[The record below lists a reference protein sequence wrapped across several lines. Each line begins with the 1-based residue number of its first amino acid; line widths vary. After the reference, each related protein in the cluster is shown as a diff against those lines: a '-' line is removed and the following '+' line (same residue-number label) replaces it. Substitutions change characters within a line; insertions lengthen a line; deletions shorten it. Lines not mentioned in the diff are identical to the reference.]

1 MLRLK
6 YWIKDFFGFSRSQV
20 NGTIILL
27 ILTAVV
33 LFSEPCWRLWAAGRT
48 VTDDADRALLDSLVA
63 LWEVKASI
71 EAKANDS
78 ATKTLYRFDPNTA
91 TYESLLEL
99 GFSDKIASRIIRY
112 REKGG
117 QFRIKTDLSKIY
129 GMDSTF
135 YREIYTF
142 IALPERKVQTRKPE
156 SINVKKAPAFSKK
169 TAEKFDLNTAD
180 TAQLKEIYGV
190 GDKLSMRIIK
200 YREALGGF
208 VSMSQLREVYGLDSL
223 VIDKLEKSSEIKVN
237 FKPRKMDINT
247 ATEKELA
254 AHPYLGK
261 AARAIVSYRFQHGA
275 FKTVSEIRS
284 IGSLD
289 ENTIQKITP
298 YLKVGD
304 EL

>member
-27 ILTAVV
+27 ILTTVV
-33 LFSEPCWRLWAAGRT
+33 LFSEPCWRLWGGSRT
-48 VTDDADRALLDSLVA
+48 DTDEADRALLDSLVA
-63 LWEVKASI
+63 VWQGKASI

-78 ATKTLYRFDPNTA
+78 VTRTLYRFDPNTA
-91 TYESLLEL
+91 TYESLLKL
-99 GFSDKIASRIIRY
+99 GFSDKVASRIIRY

-129 GMDSTF
+129 GIDSTF

-142 IALPERKVQTRKPE
+142 IALPERRAPTQKRET
-156 SINVKKAPAFSKK
+156 INVREAPAVSKKA
-169 TAEKFDLNTAD
+169 AEKFDLNTAD
-180 TAQLKEIYGV
+180 TAQLKDIYGV

-223 VIDKLEKSSEIKVN
+223 VIDRLENSSEIKAN

-247 ATEKELA
+247 ATEKELG

-261 AARAIVSYRFQHGA
+261 LARAVVSYRFQHGA
-275 FKTVSEIRS
+275 FKTVSDIRS